1 MTELDIAL
9 TMIVKF
15 AIILAIA
22 LVFRYVIPVLDAKFK
37 LAKNDDYAF
46 WASTFVMAADQILG
60 VHCGT
65 NDDKYRFVKYAI
77 ESMFPDIEDEV
88 LQAIIEA
95 AVGKARTNTAVENVD
110 S

>member
-9 TMIVKF
+9 TMTVKF
-15 AIILAIA
+15 AIVLMIA
-22 LVFRYVIPVLDAKFK
+22 LVFRYLIPFLDAKFE

-46 WASTFVMAADQILG
+46 WASTFVAAADQILG

-65 NDDKYRFVKYAI
+65 NEEKYVFVKKLLQG
-77 ESMFPDIEDEV
+77 MFPDIDDGV

-95 AVGKARTNTAVENVD
+95 AVGKARASTTAENVD

>member
-1 MTELDIAL
+1 MTELNVAL

-15 AIILAIA
+15 AIVLMVA
-22 LVFRYVIPVLDAKFK
+22 LVFRYVIPMLDAKFE
-37 LAKNDDYAF
+37 LAKNDDYTF
-46 WASTFVMAADQILG
+46 WANTFVAAADQILG

-65 NDDKYRFVKYAI
+65 NEEKYVFVKQLL
-77 ESMFPDIEDEV
+77 EGMFPDIDDGV

-95 AVGKARTNTAVENVD
+95 AVGRARANTALGNVD